1 MDKNIGAFLQQLRKS
16 KGLTQK
22 ELAEQIGVSDK
33 TISKWENGNSFPDT
47 SMLLPLCNVLDITVN
62 ELLTCEKI
70 LPENYSIKAEENM
83 ISLIEKNKRTE
94 KNNLVIEK
102 IGLVVLCVG
111 VLFLAISNA
120 GLSFPMFR
128 YIDIPS
134 IIIVILLDVG
144 VVLTSGARTKA
155 KILYLL
161 SKTLIPVG
169 LLASIVSAIIMF
181 GYIDTVGLNGS
192 NLSVVLLSLLY
203 SVVAKIVVEI
213 LRTKE

>member
-83 ISLIEKNKRTE
+83 ISFIEKQAYG
-94 KNNLVIEK
+94 K
-102 IGLVVLCVG
+102 I
-111 VLFLAISNA
+111 
-120 GLSFPMFR
+120 
-128 YIDIPS
+128 
-134 IIIVILLDVG
+134 IL
-144 VVLTSGARTKA
+144 
-155 KILYLL
+155 
-161 SKTLIPVG
+161 
-169 LLASIVSAIIMF
+169 
-181 GYIDTVGLNGS
+181 
-192 NLSVVLLSLLY
+192 
-203 SVVAKIVVEI
+203 
-213 LRTKE
+213 